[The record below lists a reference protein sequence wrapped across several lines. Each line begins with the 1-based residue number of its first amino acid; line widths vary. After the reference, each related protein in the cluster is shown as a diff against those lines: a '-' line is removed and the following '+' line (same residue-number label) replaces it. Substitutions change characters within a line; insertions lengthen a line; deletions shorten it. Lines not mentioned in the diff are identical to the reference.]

1 MQNPGLQASNPRLTI
16 KRVNDHTEKMTLT
29 VNGDPMQVPMG
40 CSVADLVALMA
51 LDTRKLAVERNLE
64 IVPRSQYATTR
75 LHANDQL
82 EIVQFVGG
90 G

>member
-1 MQNPGLQASNPRLTI
+1 
-16 KRVNDHTEKMTLT
+16 
-29 VNGDPMQVPMG
+29 MG